1 MEVKLHNIRYK
12 IYYKYIMYGIFIM
25 KLYFILIFMNFIEN
39 E

>member
-1 MEVKLHNIRYK
+1 MEVKLHNIR
-12 IYYKYIMYGIFIM
+12 YKYIMYGIFIM